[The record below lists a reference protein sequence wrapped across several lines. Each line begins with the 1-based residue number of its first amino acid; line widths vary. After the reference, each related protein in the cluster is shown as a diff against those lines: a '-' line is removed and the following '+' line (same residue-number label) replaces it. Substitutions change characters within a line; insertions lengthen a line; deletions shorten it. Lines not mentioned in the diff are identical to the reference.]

1 MIRVCSVCI
10 LRIKFNIDLSFSEMR
25 RLYRIKF
32 INAYY
37 TERESER
44 ERERE
49 KERDRERK
57 RDRQRESGWVGESS
71 SNELWKLQFNETNS
85 AGRVFPINYVY
96 ICLRFLIY
104 EILLWQLLF
113 VIKIRLLN
121 NDKIILPKKLVLCS
135 RFSDFVLPS
144 FFLSWLLL
152 ILQKKLVFD
161 KF

>member
-1 MIRVCSVCI
+1 MIRVCSVRI
-10 LRIKFNIDLSFSEMR
+10 LRFKFNIDLSFSEVR

-37 TERESER
+37 THTHTER

-49 KERDRERK
+49 RRGQREG
-57 RDRQRESGWVGESS
+57 QRESGWVGESS

-121 NDKIILPKKLVLCS
+121 NDKIILPKKLVLSS

-152 ILQKKLVFD
+152 ILQKKLIFD